1 MQTGLSPM
9 MPGQWKSLLKSYGM
23 IYGFISLVRP
33 FRVASAIAMSKLSA
47 EYLETTQTRFKCS
60 RRIAIGVQYS
70 SGIVIGTCCAFLGIF
85 SVSLWTGVPLWNYS
99 EATPWELT
107 HKLFTRLYFNM
118 HRMIQRAIVLA
129 KP

>member
-1 MQTGLSPM
+1 M

-47 EYLETTQTRFKCS
+47 EYLETTQTKFNCS
-60 RRIAIGVQYS
+60 RKVAIGVQYS
-70 SGIVIGTCCAFLGIF
+70 SGVFIGGCCAFLGIF
-85 SVSLWTGVPLWNYS
+85 GVSLLTGVPLWNYS

-107 HKLFTRLYFNM
+107 QKLGVRLYFNM
-118 HRMIQRAIVLA
+118 NRMITRAIVLA